1 MGTLLSL
8 WNGGN
13 EPSKSDDTF
22 FKGYVGTKERKGEGS
37 VCGRKTRGLGRVGQ
51 KKGGS
56 LGVQPQ
62 YRQKMAETYGRTT
75 KDNVFAEG
83 QLVLKVPH

>member
-13 EPSKSDDTF
+13 EPSKSDDKF
-22 FKGYVGTKERKGEGS
+22 FKGYAGTKERKGERS
-37 VCGRKTRGLGRVGQ
+37 LCGRKMREPGRVGR

-56 LGVQPQ
+56 LGAQPQ
-62 YRQKMAETYGRTT
+62 YRQKMAEAYGRTT
-75 KDNVFAEG
+75 KDSVFVEG
-83 QLVLKVPH
+83 KLVLKTPR